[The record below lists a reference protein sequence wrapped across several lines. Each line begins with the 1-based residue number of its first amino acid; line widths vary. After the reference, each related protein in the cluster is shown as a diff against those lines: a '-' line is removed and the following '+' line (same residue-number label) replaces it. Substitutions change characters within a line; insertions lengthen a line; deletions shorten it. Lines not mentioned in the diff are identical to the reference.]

1 MRRARRSASAASPL
15 RVALGTLASLGAALS
30 LVGCGGDAT
39 PTAVPSPSPSPT
51 VAPRDPGVGPARI
64 VVGQSAAFSGS
75 AGELGV
81 NMRMGIQAAFHE
93 ANEAGGI
100 HGRTLELRSLDDAY
114 EPARAVA
121 NTRTLIEDEGV
132 FMLLGAVGTPTSR
145 SAAPLAHEA
154 GVPYIAPLTGAG
166 FLRNPGMT
174 SVINLRASYAQET
187 EAMVD
192 RLTADLGAQRIAVFY
207 QDDSFGRSGY
217 EGALAAM
224 ERRDL
229 EPVAAGLYPRNTT
242 AVKVA
247 LLDIQR
253 VRPDAVILV
262 GSYEPISTLILW
274 ARRIRLNTEFVNIS
288 FVGSNAL
295 AQALGPDGAGVFV
308 TQVVPFPWDRSQ
320 NIVAAYRRTLA
331 AYDPSST
338 PGFVSLE
345 GYMAGRLAVAGLQA
359 AGPNLTRE
367 RFLNSLRSMETV
379 DLDGFELNYGEED
392 NQGSDQVFLTVI
404 GSDGRYY
411 PIERMGDWRP

>member
-1 MRRARRSASAASPL
+1 MRRARRSASAVSPL
-15 RVALGTLASLGAALS
+15 RAALGTLASLGAALI
-30 LVGCGGDAT
+30 LVGCGGEAT
-39 PTAVPSPSPSPT
+39 PTALPSPTPSPT
-51 VAPRDPGVGPARI
+51 VAPRDPGVSSARI

-93 ANEAGGI
+93 ANEAGGV
-100 HGRTLELRSLDDAY
+100 HGRTLELRPLDDAY

-121 NTRTLIEDEGV
+121 NTRTLIEEEGV

-253 VRPDAVILV
+253 VRPDAVILI
-262 GSYEPISTLILW
+262 GAYEPISTLIRW
-274 ARRIRLNTEFVNIS
+274 ARRIRLHTEFVNIS

-379 DLDGFELNYGEED
+379 DLDGFELTYGEED